1 MLKSLINNFNS
12 VAKLYAYKHF
22 LPWWA
27 FEYHRKKI
35 QGGAG
40 PPPYIYL
47 LVEVLLFVKLFS
59 NLNLDVNWAIGGHF
73 KLYTTNGRSSTLV
86 SKGMQNLQGI
96 RSYCSYAPS
105 TSVHSAWTWG
115 VLSMISRNKTT
126 LHYVQ
131 LILLS
136 YAFCQEFL
144 CT

>member
-35 QGGAG
+35 QRGAG

-73 KLYTTNGRSSTLV
+73 KLYTTLEQSYAEFARHPIILFVRTIYISSQCMDLRSSFYDIQKQDNTSLC
-86 SKGMQNLQGI
+86 STYSIILCFLPGI
-96 RSYCSYAPS
+96 F
-105 TSVHSAWTWG
+105 VHIIYKSG
-115 VLSMISRNKTT
+115 I
-126 LHYVQ
+126 
-131 LILLS
+131 
-136 YAFCQEFL
+136 
-144 CT
+144 